1 VQVVDSWTGRHASAL
16 RRALRLTNEGL
27 AEQLGTAVRTVAK
40 WNADPELVPTPE
52 LQRALDTMLSQA
64 PEDDRTRFALLL
76 AADLPPAPAPAADA
90 AAAELV
96 RDGSDAAQALAWV
109 DQAAGWDPGTAAAL
123 LPSRAA
129 RTDRKHAHELAA
141 ARARVGRHQVADA
154 LAGYYG
160 THDGHA
166 PYVGRCAGQRLT
178 TSVLTRPDWLDL
190 RLPLGA
196 GQEHLRYAGQ
206 PAKPV
211 RVDRAGA
218 GAAVDRIAAGLQAD
232 LRMVNAPIYRL
243 IDVTVS
249 AEGIAGSVGLAGFFD
264 YALTLDLLEAELGDA
279 LTAGLPA
286 EPGQLPLRD
295 RYLPDLA
302 AVLDV
307 GARMCAGGPPALT
320 AIARPTG
327 RGRSRPDFLLLVQER
342 SGRVLNAARR
352 LAVIPKSF
360 HGPLVDYAE
369 DAQPYRSVEREMEEE
384 LFGRE
389 DVDSVF
395 GDSRQADP
403 MHRSRLSAPMGWLAD
418 HLDDDSWRMEC
429 TGFGFNLLTGNYEFA
444 SLIVVHDDRWWTA
457 YGGHIEANWESTG
470 LRRYSTLDR
479 DALTALVLDPAWSN
493 EGLFALLQGLR
504 RLAEIGGDRTD
515 LPDLDW
521 ET

>member
-1 VQVVDSWTGRHASAL
+1 MQVVDTWTGRHANAL

-27 AEQLGTAVRTVAK
+27 AEELGTAVRTVAK
-40 WNADPELVPTPE
+40 WNADPELVPVPE
-52 LQRALDTMLSQA
+52 MQRALDTMLNQSS
-64 PEDDRTRFALLL
+64 EDARTRFALLL
-76 AADLPPAPAPAADA
+76 GADLPPASAPAVDV

-96 RDGSDAAQALAWV
+96 RDGSDAARALAWV
-109 DQAAGWDPGTAAAL
+109 DQAAGWEPGTAAAL
-123 LPSRAA
+123 LPSRAL
-129 RTDRKHAHELAA
+129 RTDRLRVQQLAE
-141 ARARVGRHQVADA
+141 ARAGVGRHQVADV

-166 PYVGRCAGQRLT
+166 PYVGRCAGHRLS
-178 TSVLTRPDWLDL
+178 TSVLTRPSWLDL

-196 GQEHLRYAGQ
+196 GREHLRYAGQ
-206 PAKPV
+206 SAEPV
-211 RVDRAGA
+211 RIDRAGA
-218 GAAVDRIAAGLQAD
+218 LAAVDRIAVGLQAN

-243 IDVTVS
+243 TDFDVS

-264 YALTLDLLEAELGDA
+264 YALTLDLLESELGDA
-279 LTAGLPA
+279 LAAGLPA

-320 AIARPTG
+320 AIARPTS
-327 RGRSRPDFLLLVQER
+327 RTRSRPDFLLLVQER

-360 HGPLVDYAE
+360 HGPLVDYTE
-369 DAQPYRSVEREMEEE
+369 DAQVYRSVEREMEEE
-384 LFGRE
+384 LLGRE
-389 DVDSVF
+389 DVDSVL

-403 MHRSRLSAPMGWLAD
+403 MHRSRLSAPMGWLTD
-418 HLDDDSWRMEC
+418 HLDDDSWRMES

-444 SLIVVHDDRWWTA
+444 SLIVIHDDTWWDV
-457 YGGHIEANWESTG
+457 YGGHIEANWESSG

-479 DALTALVLDPAWSN
+479 DSITALVLDPAWSN

-515 LPDLDW
+515 VPDIDW
-521 ET
+521 GD